1 MYSVYVFTSAWVAG
15 ASQPGSKQPKNCLSL
30 QPQVVGLI
38 L

>member
-1 MYSVYVFTSAWVAG
+1 MYSIYVLTSAWVAG
-15 ASQPGSKQPKNCLSL
+15 ASQTGSKQPKHGLSL